1 MRIAV
6 LSDIHGNLPAFEA
19 ALAHVRQQRV
29 DRVVIAGD
37 LINGAPDSR
46 ACWDLAQTLDCVIL
60 RGNHER
66 YVYDFDSPT
75 APPLWRTERF
85 GPVRWTVAQFTA
97 EEIRS
102 LAGLPLT
109 YRPPDAP
116 DLLIT
121 HASPHRDNDSVQPY
135 TPEAALA
142 EIFAGVEERLIV
154 RGHDHWSM
162 VRLWDGRTIVTA
174 GSVGMTLD
182 EHPTARYLLL
192 ERRDRAWRF
201 SHHAV
206 PYDVDAVVG
215 RFHSSGYLAEAGPIA
230 RLILR
235 EIATASPHIVP
246 FLRHFEH
253 WEQCG
258 PISLAAGVERFLR
271 MY

>member
-19 ALAHVRQQRV
+19 ALAHVRRQGV
-29 DRVVIAGD
+29 DRLVIAGD

-75 APPLWRTERF
+75 APPLWHSERF
-85 GPVRWTVAQFTA
+85 APVRWTVAQFSA
-97 EEIRS
+97 EERRL

-109 YRPPDAP
+109 YRLPDTP
-116 DLLIT
+116 NLLIT
-121 HASPHRDNDSVQPY
+121 HASPQRDNDSVQPY
-135 TPEAALA
+135 TPEEILA
-142 EIFAGVEERLIV
+142 QFFAEVEERMIV

-162 VRLWDGRTIVTA
+162 VRLWDGRTVVTA

-182 EHPTARYLLL
+182 EHPTARYVLL
-192 ERRDRAWRF
+192 EHKGKDWHF
-201 SHHAV
+201 CHHAV
-206 PYDVDAVVG
+206 PYDVDAVVE
-215 RFHSSGYLAEAGPIA
+215 RFHSSGYLDEAGPMA
-230 RLILR
+230 RLLLR

-246 FLRHFEH
+246 FLRLYER
-253 WEQCG
+253 WEQQG
-258 PISLAAGVERFLR
+258 AISLAAAVERYFR
-271 MY
+271 VF

>member
-19 ALAHVRQQRV
+19 ALAHAQQQGV
-29 DRVVIAGD
+29 DQVVIAGD
-37 LINGAPDSR
+37 LINGAPDSHG
-46 ACWDLAQTLDCVIL
+46 CWDLAQTLGCVIL

-66 YVYDFDSPT
+66 YIYDFDSPT
-75 APPLWRTERF
+75 APPLWHSERF
-85 GPVRWTVAQFTA
+85 APVRWTVNQFTPA
-97 EEIRS
+97 EIQA
-102 LAGLPLT
+102 LADLPLT

-116 DLLIT
+116 GLLLT
-121 HASPHRDNDSVQPY
+121 HASPQRDNDSVQPY
-135 TPEAALA
+135 TPAAELA
-142 EIFAGVEERLIV
+142 EIFAGVTERLIV

-182 EHPTARYLLL
+182 EHPTARYVLL
-192 ERRDRAWRF
+192 EQRGRAWRF

-206 PYDVDAVVG
+206 PYDVDAVVE
-215 RFHSSGYLAEAGPIA
+215 RFQSSGYLDEGGPMA

-246 FLRHFEH
+246 FLRHFER
-253 WEQCG
+253 WEQSE
-258 PISLAAGVERFLR
+258 PISLAAAVERFLR